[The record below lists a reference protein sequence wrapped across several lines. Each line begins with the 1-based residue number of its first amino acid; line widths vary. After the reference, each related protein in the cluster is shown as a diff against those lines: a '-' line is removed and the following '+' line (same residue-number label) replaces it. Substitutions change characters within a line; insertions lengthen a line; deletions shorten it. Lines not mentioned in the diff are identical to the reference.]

1 MTFDSMEMH
10 GFKIQ
15 FTMLSLFYFFCHA
28 FTDRVRQVLR
38 VQQVKQD
45 QLAPRD
51 LQESLVQRVCVESLD
66 LL

>member
-1 MTFDSMEMH
+1 MS
-10 GFKIQ
+10 K
-15 FTMLSLFYFFCHA
+15 Y
-28 FTDRVRQVLR
+28 RVSQVWR

-51 LQESLVQRVCVESLD
+51 LQENLVQRVCVESLA